1 MKIGIIGFGFVGKA
15 INNFMKNHYEVKIY
29 DKFIE
34 DYKDVNVITE
44 TNICYISVPTLYD
57 EEINSYDYSAIYE
70 VIDILN
76 LLNYEGYI
84 LLKSTVLPEFT
95 ENLINKYLNLKIL
108 YNPEFLSAKTAFYD
122 FENQSHI
129 IIGSTNECHYN
140 FIYNFYN
147 TLFPMAEISICS
159 PTEAESVKIYC
170 NSFYACK
177 IQIFNE
183 FYLLCKSNG
192 TNYNTVKNLMLKNGW
207 INPQHTCV
215 PGHDN
220 LLGFVG
226 ACFPKDIK
234 SLNGYMKNKNDNN
247 LIIKNDILENSIIS
261 KKSNK

>member
-122 FENQSHI
+122 FAAL
-129 IIGSTNECHYN
+129 C
-140 FIYNFYN
+140 
-147 TLFPMAEISICS
+147 
-159 PTEAESVKIYC
+159 
-170 NSFYACK
+170 CK
-177 IQIFNE
+177 KCIR
-183 FYLLCKSNG
+183 
-192 TNYNTVKNLMLKNGW
+192 
-207 INPQHTCV
+207 
-215 PGHDN
+215 
-220 LLGFVG
+220 
-226 ACFPKDIK
+226 IK
-234 SLNGYMKNKNDNN
+234 
-247 LIIKNDILENSIIS
+247 
-261 KKSNK
+261 